1 MKKLLILFV
10 VLYLRL
16 DANDY
21 SEYYIQI
28 NQAELKYVEEDFKGA
43 LIIYKSTFKSY
54 KEPFLRDIFT
64 ACQIAYLSK
73 DFELFIDFSEQCFL
87 QGMPIGVFGSA
98 NIFKSLDSNEELKTK
113 FICFGKTGLQKDYD
127 EEIVNY
133 NSEDDKK
140 VLCLMVDEG
149 QVNYN
154 EDIPFVRTLFKVGR
168 HFEYQLVKRSELLFV
183 NDRNG
188 MVLDYFDCDF

>member
-1 MKKLLILFV
+1 MSDITTIGYLEDLVEQVKTLDTTELSDEISKEEQEIKQV
-10 VLYLRL
+10 VEEQKVYFWIRLYL
-16 DANDY
+16 
-21 SEYYIQI
+21 
-28 NQAELKYVEEDFKGA
+28 KEEDSNLVIGD
-43 LIIYKSTFKSY
+43 
-54 KEPFLRDIFT
+54 DISIKWT
-64 ACQIAYLSK
+64 PT
-73 DFELFIDFSEQCFL
+73 
-87 QGMPIGVFGSA
+87 G
-98 NIFKSLDSNEELKTK
+98 EELKTK

-154 EDIPFVRTLFKVGR
+154 ENIPFVRTLFKVGR

-188 MVLDYFDCDF
+188 MILDYFDCTF

>member
-1 MKKLLILFV
+1 MQPLGPKQIEWLEALKSGKWTHGTG
-10 VLYLRL
+10 YLAQTLRGKWVHCCL
-16 DANDY
+16 GVGA
-21 SEYYIQI
+21 EI
-28 NQAELKYVEEDFKGA
+28 NC
-43 LIIYKSTFKSY
+43 I
-54 KEPFLRDIFT
+54 PFTI
-64 ACQIAYLSK
+64 
-73 DFELFIDFSEQCFL
+73 E
-87 QGMPIGVFGSA
+87 
-98 NIFKSLDSNEELKTK
+98 
-113 FICFGKTGLQKDYD
+113 KDYD

-133 NSEDDKK
+133 NSEDDMK

-188 MVLDYFDCDF
+188 MILDYFDCDF

>member
-1 MKKLLILFV
+1 MSDITTIG
-10 VLYLRL
+10 YLEDL
-16 DANDY
+16 
-21 SEYYIQI
+21 
-28 NQAELKYVEEDFKGA
+28 VE
-43 LIIYKSTFKSY
+43 
-54 KEPFLRDIFT
+54 
-64 ACQIAYLSK
+64 Q
-73 DFELFIDFSEQCFL
+73 
-87 QGMPIGVFGSA
+87 V
-98 NIFKSLDSNEELKTK
+98 KSLDTTELSDKLSKEEKKIKQVVEEQKVYFWIRLYLKEEDSNLVIGDDISIKWTPTGEELKTK
-113 FICFGKTGLQKDYD
+113 FICYGKTGLQKDYD

-183 NDRNG
+183 NVRNG
-188 MVLDYFDCDF
+188 MILDYFDCDF

>member
-1 MKKLLILFV
+1 MSDITTIG
-10 VLYLRL
+10 YLENL
-16 DANDY
+16 
-21 SEYYIQI
+21 
-28 NQAELKYVEEDFKGA
+28 VE
-43 LIIYKSTFKSY
+43 
-54 KEPFLRDIFT
+54 
-64 ACQIAYLSK
+64 Q
-73 DFELFIDFSEQCFL
+73 
-87 QGMPIGVFGSA
+87 V
-98 NIFKSLDSNEELKTK
+98 KSLDTADLSDEISKEEQEIKQVVEEQKVYFWIRLYLKEEDSNLEIGDDISIKWTPTGEELKTK

-188 MVLDYFDCDF
+188 MILDYFDCDF

>member
-1 MKKLLILFV
+1 MSDITTIGYLEDLVEQVKTLDTTELPDKISKEEKKIKQV
-10 VLYLRL
+10 VEEQKVYFWIRLYL
-16 DANDY
+16 
-21 SEYYIQI
+21 
-28 NQAELKYVEEDFKGA
+28 KEEDSNLVIGD
-43 LIIYKSTFKSY
+43 
-54 KEPFLRDIFT
+54 DISIKWT
-64 ACQIAYLSK
+64 QS
-73 DFELFIDFSEQCFL
+73 
-87 QGMPIGVFGSA
+87 G
-98 NIFKSLDSNEELKTK
+98 EELKTK
-113 FICFGKTGLQKDYD
+113 FICYGKTGLQKDYN

-168 HFEYQLVKRSELLFV
+168 HFEYQLVKRSELLFI

-188 MVLDYFDCDF
+188 MILDYFDCDF

>member
-1 MKKLLILFV
+1 MSDITTIGYLEDLVEQVKTLDTTGLSDKISKEEKKIKQV
-10 VLYLRL
+10 VEEQKVYFWIRLYL
-16 DANDY
+16 
-21 SEYYIQI
+21 
-28 NQAELKYVEEDFKGA
+28 KEEDSNLVIGD
-43 LIIYKSTFKSY
+43 
-54 KEPFLRDIFT
+54 DISIKWT
-64 ACQIAYLSK
+64 PS
-73 DFELFIDFSEQCFL
+73 
-87 QGMPIGVFGSA
+87 G
-98 NIFKSLDSNEELKTK
+98 EELKTK
-113 FICFGKTGLQKDYD
+113 FICYGKTGLQKDYD

-133 NSEDDKK
+133 NSEDDMK

-188 MVLDYFDCDF
+188 MILDYFDCDF

>member
-1 MKKLLILFV
+1 MSDITTIG
-10 VLYLRL
+10 YLEDL
-16 DANDY
+16 
-21 SEYYIQI
+21 
-28 NQAELKYVEEDFKGA
+28 VE
-43 LIIYKSTFKSY
+43 
-54 KEPFLRDIFT
+54 
-64 ACQIAYLSK
+64 Q
-73 DFELFIDFSEQCFL
+73 
-87 QGMPIGVFGSA
+87 V
-98 NIFKSLDSNEELKTK
+98 KSLDTTELPDKISKEEKKIKQVVEEQKVYFWIRLYLKEEDSNLVIGDDISIKWTPTGEELKTK
-113 FICFGKTGLQKDYD
+113 FICYGKTGLQKDYD

-133 NSEDDKK
+133 NSEDDMK

-188 MVLDYFDCDF
+188 MILDYFDCDF

>member
-1 MKKLLILFV
+1 MSDIATIGYLEDLVEQVKTLDTTDLSDEISKEEQEIKQV
-10 VLYLRL
+10 VEEQKVYFWIRLYL
-16 DANDY
+16 
-21 SEYYIQI
+21 
-28 NQAELKYVEEDFKGA
+28 KEEDSNLEIGD
-43 LIIYKSTFKSY
+43 
-54 KEPFLRDIFT
+54 DISIKWT
-64 ACQIAYLSK
+64 PT
-73 DFELFIDFSEQCFL
+73 
-87 QGMPIGVFGSA
+87 G
-98 NIFKSLDSNEELKTK
+98 EELKTK

>member
-1 MKKLLILFV
+1 MSDITTIGYLEDLVEQVKTLDTTGLSDKISKEEKKIKQV
-10 VLYLRL
+10 VEEQKVYFWIRLYL
-16 DANDY
+16 
-21 SEYYIQI
+21 
-28 NQAELKYVEEDFKGA
+28 KEEDSNLVIGD
-43 LIIYKSTFKSY
+43 
-54 KEPFLRDIFT
+54 DISIKWT
-64 ACQIAYLSK
+64 PT
-73 DFELFIDFSEQCFL
+73 
-87 QGMPIGVFGSA
+87 G
-98 NIFKSLDSNEELKTK
+98 EELKTK
-113 FICFGKTGLQKDYD
+113 FICYGKTGLQKDYD

-188 MVLDYFDCDF
+188 MILDYFDCDF